1 MSCPC
6 ECMHY
11 SGMSFGMSDTCL
23 NLGHVSCMFENM
35 SRLSALCWNES
46 SIVRARTI
54 HELRRGEGVC
64 CLARS
69 VHGLRKEKEPE
80 KLRKKER
87 KKGRKRRR
95 SQNLHCCKVEGSR
108 T

>member
-6 ECMHY
+6 EFMHY

-35 SRLSALCWNES
+35 SRLSGLCWNES
-46 SIVRARTI
+46 SFMRARTI
-54 HELRRGEGVC
+54 RELRRGEGVC
-64 CLARS
+64 FWARS

-87 KKGRKRRR
+87 KEGRKRRR